1 MYKTTRKM
9 AGGTLMICKDC
20 GHSLSMNRICEK
32 PIQSAT
38 NMLKHM
44 AAHNA
49 SRAFAQV
56 ESVIRPERG
65 VVPILELARA
75 LGVPMQM
82 DRCGSRITQASS
94 LPLRG
99 PSTEYSSDQ
108 LRLSEALLIM

>member
-1 MYKTTRKM
+1 MT
-9 AGGTLMICKDC
+9 CKDC
-20 GHSLSMNRICEK
+20 GHAISMNQICEK

-38 NMLKHM
+38 EMLKHM

-56 ESVIRPERG
+56 EPVIRPEREA
-65 VVPILELARA
+65 VPILELARA
-75 LGVPMQM
+75 LGVPMQV

-94 LPLRG
+94 LPQRG
-99 PSTEYSSDQ
+99 PSTEHSSDQ